1 MSPAH
6 LGPTAS
12 GVPLTAGMALC
23 WCSLLLTGLSKVTEP
38 CIQENCTASLQQ
50 HSAHFLGR
58 GQQQLV
64 IISGSSRAYIML
76 STVKSIWI
84 GKSVISTYAYLI
96 ANMCQ
101 VVF

>member
-1 MSPAH
+1 MGTERRWGQQMSPAH

-23 WCSLLLTGLSKVTEP
+23 WCLLLLTGLSKVTEP

-64 IISGSSRAYIML
+64 IIME
-76 STVKSIWI
+76 
-84 GKSVISTYAYLI
+84 
-96 ANMCQ
+96 
-101 VVF
+101 VVEHI